1 MTSALR
7 QELAAWELLRQGRSP
22 GVADRATLLS
32 AQGDDQDRG
41 REVFNVGGNRTAG
54 PSCLFSRC

>member
-7 QELAAWELLRQGRSP
+7 QELAAWELLRQGGSP
-22 GVADRATLLS
+22 GLADRATLS
-32 AQGDDQDRG
+32 AQGDDQGRS